1 MATIIEISEKT
12 KKKLFSLVKQL
23 EKEWNK
29 KITYDEAIQF
39 LLENRKIIIN
49 KEEFIQNI
57 EKFEGIL
64 EKGEG
69 KKLLKELRNKER
81 EREDPL
87 EKQINSD

>member
-1 MATIIEISEKT
+1 MATTIEISEKT
-12 KKKLFSLVKQL
+12 KKKLFSLVNQL

-81 EREDPL
+81 EREDRL